1 MSRWCICSLMS
12 GMKKYKEK
20 GKQIDDELLRELC
33 NVLGLDYEECA
44 ERFGKENENAW
55 LTEVIGKKKVSF
67 RDACEYLGEPEIYG
81 DFQSASSFVHGQ
93 DIISKWSPFTFYS
106 SICHRLFLMMSYI
119 FRTIRLYTISGELE
133 DEMET
138 LEEELWELLESYAK

>member
-1 MSRWCICSLMS
+1 MHLQSDV
-12 GMKKYKEK
+12 GNEKYKEK

-81 DFQSASSFVHGQ
+81 DFQ
-93 DIISKWSPFTFYS
+93 
-106 SICHRLFLMMSYI
+106 
-119 FRTIRLYTISGELE
+119 
-133 DEMET
+133 
-138 LEEELWELLESYAK
+138 

>member
-1 MSRWCICSLMS
+1 M
-12 GMKKYKEK
+12 
-20 GKQIDDELLRELC
+20 
-33 NVLGLDYEECA
+33 
-44 ERFGKENENAW
+44 
-55 LTEVIGKKKVSF
+55 IGKKKVSF

-93 DIISKWSPFTFYS
+93 SPFTFYS

-138 LEEELWELLESYAK
+138 LEEELWELLETYAK

>member
-1 MSRWCICSLMS
+1 
-12 GMKKYKEK
+12 MKKYKEK

-44 ERFGKENENAW
+44 ERFGKGKENAW
-55 LTEVIGKKKVSF
+55 LTEVIGKKKVGF

-106 SICHRLFLMMSYI
+106 SICHRLSLMMSYI

-138 LEEELWELLESYAK
+138 LEEELWELLETYAK